1 MAHMSKITTAQLRKI
16 YVLARER
23 AMDDDL
29 LHLHIQNLTHKEH
42 IRELTVMEAIWV
54 IDSLE
59 GRPREPKKE
68 PATSRQMWFM
78 RKLLVELGWADEN
91 GEADMGRLDGF
102 LRERFGVAHH
112 KWLDK
117 SKASQ
122 VIEALKAMLE
132 RQQEG
137 VC

>member
-1 MAHMSKITTAQLRKI
+1 MTKATAAQIRKI
-16 YVLARER
+16 HVLARER

-29 LHLHIQNLTHKEH
+29 LHLHVQNLTHKGH
-42 IRELTVMEAIWV
+42 IRDLTVMEAIWV

-59 GRPREPKKE
+59 GRSKDPRREL
-68 PATSRQMWFM
+68 ATSRQMWRI
-78 RKLLVELGWADEN
+78 RKMLVELGWADEN

-102 LRERFGVAHH
+102 LRERVGIAHY

-117 SKASQ
+117 TKASQ
-122 VIEALKAMLE
+122 AIEALKAMLE

>member
-1 MAHMSKITTAQLRKI
+1 MTKATAAQIRKI
-16 YVLARER
+16 HVLARER

-59 GRPREPKKE
+59 GRTRGAKQE
-68 PATSRQMWFM
+68 PATSRQMWFI
-78 RKLLVELGWADEN
+78 RKLLVELGWSNEN

-102 LRERFGVAHH
+102 LKERFGVAHH

>member
-1 MAHMSKITTAQLRKI
+1 MAYMSKITTAQLRKI

-29 LHLHIQNLTHKEH
+29 LHLHVRNLTHKEH
-42 IRELTVMEAIWV
+42 IGDLSIMEAVGV

-59 GRPREPKKE
+59 GQPKEPKKD
-68 PATSRQMWFM
+68 PATARQMWFIK
-78 RKLLVELGWADEN
+78 KLLAELGWVDES
-91 GEADMGRLDGF
+91 GVVDMGRLDGF
-102 LRERFGVAHH
+102 LRERFGVAHY

-117 SKASQ
+117 PKASQ
-122 VIEALKAMLE
+122 TIEALKAMLE

-137 VC
+137 IC

>member
-1 MAHMSKITTAQLRKI
+1 MAKATAAQIRKI
-16 YVLARER
+16 HVLARER

-29 LHLHIQNLTHKEH
+29 LHLHIQNLTHKVH
-42 IRELTVMEAIWV
+42 IRDLTVMEAIWV

-59 GRPREPKKE
+59 GRPREPKQE
-68 PATSRQMWFM
+68 PATSRQMWFV
-78 RKLLVELGWADEN
+78 RKLLVELGWANEN

-102 LRERFGVAHH
+102 LKERFGVAHH

-117 SKASQ
+117 PKASQ

>member
-1 MAHMSKITTAQLRKI
+1 MAKATAAQIRKI
-16 YVLARER
+16 HVLARER

-42 IRELTVMEAIWV
+42 IRDLTVMEAIWV

-59 GRPREPKKE
+59 GRPREQKKE
-68 PATSRQMWFM
+68 PATSRQMWFI
-78 RKLLVELGWADEN
+78 RKLLSELGWTDEK
-91 GEADMGRLDGF
+91 GEADMERLDGF
-102 LRERFGVAHH
+102 LRERFGVGHH

-122 VIEALKAMLE
+122 VIEAMKAMLE